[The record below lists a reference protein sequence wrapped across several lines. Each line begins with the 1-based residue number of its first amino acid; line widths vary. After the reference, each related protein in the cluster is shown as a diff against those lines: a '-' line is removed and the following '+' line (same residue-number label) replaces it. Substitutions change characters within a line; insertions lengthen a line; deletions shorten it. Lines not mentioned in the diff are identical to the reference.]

1 MKRLPVVMLTSSR
14 DEQDKLESFKLG
26 IAGYII
32 KPVNYREL
40 VDSIRVL
47 DWYWTLC
54 ETPD

>member
-1 MKRLPVVMLTSSR
+1 MLTSSR